1 MTDVETAGLIGG
13 DVARG
18 FENEDVGKQDGIES
32 EVRDGVNCK
41 IHQRQM

>member
-13 DVARG
+13 DLARG

-32 EVRDGVNCK
+32 EVRDGVNFK